1 MALGK
6 QPARDTVNMIL
17 FSRITYAVNSNHE
30 DLVSIRNA
38 AYDLKYNG
46 TF

>member
-17 FSRITYAVNSNHE
+17 FSRVAYAVNSNHE
-30 DLVSIRNA
+30 DLGHSVYTQCSI
-38 AYDLKYNG
+38 
-46 TF
+46 